1 MSGNQCFKEGKVHDA
16 IEYYSQAI
24 EKDPTVPALYA
35 NRAQCYLKLEKWTE
49 ALDNCTVGL
58 QSAGS
63 NTSLMTKLYYRK
75 GLAEKQLKDFKAA
88 RTSFEKG
95 IELEPTNDSLK
106 KEIDLLAWAE
116 KKSARRTREKQP
128 IKPQPQKKSLKV
140 PVEVV
145 DKLPSIYSNTPAPT
159 ASTKETRR
167 SKSTF
172 EPPTE
177 PLSLFLLTQLMRS
190 SEVDLPYVYD
200 YILTIAPNTFRE
212 VHSSSGINYDVID
225 FVLDAIIYKASEENE
240 SIDWVQNA
248 VQLIRAM
255 STCPRFGIAKVFT
268 APEKV
273 QNALKALVP
282 KISSTLHAEVKK
294 ILT

>member
-1 MSGNQCFKEGKVHDA
+1 MLGNQFFKEGKVNDA
-16 IEYYSQAI
+16 IEFYSRAI

-35 NRAQCYLKLEKWTE
+35 NRAQCYLKLEKWAE

-88 RTSFEKG
+88 RASFEKG

-106 KEIDLLAWAE
+106 KELDSLVWAE

-128 IKPQPQKKSLKV
+128 IRTQPQKKSLKI
-140 PVEVV
+140 PIEVV
-145 DKLPSIYSNTPAPT
+145 DKLPSIYSNTPAP
-159 ASTKETRR
+159 ASSTKETRR
-167 SKSTF
+167 AKSTF

-177 PLSLFLLTQLMRS
+177 PLSQFLLTQLMRS

-200 YILTIAPNTFRE
+200 YILTVTPNTFRD

-225 FVLDAIIYKASEENE
+225 FVLDAIIYKASEASE

-248 VQLIRAM
+248 VQIIRAI

-268 APEKV
+268 SSEKV
-273 QNALKALVP
+273 QSALKVLEP
-282 KISSTLHAEVKK
+282 KISSTLHAEIKK